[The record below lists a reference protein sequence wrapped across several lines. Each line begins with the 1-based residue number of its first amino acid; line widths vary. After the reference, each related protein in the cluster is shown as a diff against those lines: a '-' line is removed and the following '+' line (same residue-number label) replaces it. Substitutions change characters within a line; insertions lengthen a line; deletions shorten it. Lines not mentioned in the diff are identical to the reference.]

1 MCLVDPTAAI
11 AWRYLGIAGGGKV
24 SARINYSKA
33 TCFEDSLK
41 LDPTHV
47 IALRYL
53 GSTGGDNV
61 SARTNDQAGPDSSRP
76 GYYHRVKIDY
86 ASSLIIPGA

>member
-1 MCLVDPTAAI
+1 MPLPGGIWASREAARCQHVI
-11 AWRYLGIAGGGKV
+11 K
-24 SARINYSKA
+24 NYSKA
-33 TCFEDSLK
+33 TWFEDSLK